1 MSHWIINKLLYMT
14 ITSSILIVTIM
25 ITKKVLGKKLSV
37 RWNYYVWLLIIIQLL
52 IPMSIKSDLSIYNL
66 LTYDNLDN
74 STYLNA
80 DYSKPI
86 DVDEANNTSLK
97 TDTKSYQQSKQKNV
111 LTLRKL
117 IYVIW
122 FIGFIIITL
131 YYLIFNLKLIHK
143 FKRCKCNDLQLEHLF
158 RSCKSVIAPT
168 QNVRLLVSDFIN
180 VPSLYGIIRP
190 VIIMPKFIL
199 TNKDEKEVR
208 LLLIHELMHLKLR
221 HNVIKGIYLLL
232 TTIYWFNPLIW
243 LGLKKLDEDG
253 ELYCDNEVVN
263 FISSDD
269 NIVYG
274 NLIIDLASYD
284 KDFRLPIQAVSFINN
299 KKYIKKRV
307 LNIAYKK
314 SKNRKTRII
323 GCLITFIMA
332 FTLMTSA
339 KTDTS
344 SLTDRIEQETGIIL
358 NTEAKNIINIL
369 AKDDSGYISTTH
381 TDNDIL
387 IKYDCITGST
397 KQYTNLFSIR
407 LMDIDGI
414 PKKCVIYIEQLDIL
428 KNTDSAKKHYMP
440 LFSEVL
446 NSLFNNNNITDFI
459 TQNCTIKS
467 LQNTEETIIDNYKI
481 NHIMDGKHKFYISWK

>member
-1 MSHWIINKLLYMT
+1 MSHWIIDKLLYMT

-25 ITKKVLGKKLSV
+25 IIKTLLGKKLSV

-66 LTYDNLDN
+66 FTYDNHDS
-74 STYLNA
+74 STYLNN
-80 DYSKPI
+80 DYNKLVGI
-86 DVDEANNTSLK
+86 DETNKNSFDL
-97 TDTKSYQQSKQKNV
+97 DTKSYQPSKLENV

-143 FKRCKCNDLQLEHLF
+143 FKKCKCNDLQLEYLF
-158 RSCKSVIAPT
+158 TSCKTVIAPT
-168 QNVRLLVSDFIN
+168 QNVRLIVSNFIN

-190 VIIMPKFIL
+190 VIIMPKSIL
-199 TNKDEKEVR
+199 ANKEKKEVR

-263 FISSDD
+263 FISSAD
-269 NIVYG
+269 NIAYG

-284 KDFRLPIQAVSFINN
+284 QDFKLPIQAVSFINN

-344 SLTDRIEQETGIIL
+344 LLADRIEQETGTIL
-358 NTEAKNIINIL
+358 NTEAKKIINIL
-369 AKDDSGYISTTH
+369 DKADIGYISTTH
-381 TDNDIL
+381 TDNEIL
-387 IKYDCITGST
+387 IKYDCKTDSI
-397 KQYTNLFSIR
+397 KQHTNLFSIR
-407 LMDIDGI
+407 IMDIDGV
-414 PKKCVIYIEQLDIL
+414 PKKCAIYIEQLE
-428 KNTDSAKKHYMP
+428 NTPSAKKYYMP
-440 LFSEVL
+440 LFTDVL
-446 NSLFNNNNITDFI
+446 DSLFNNDNITNFI
-459 TQNCTIKS
+459 TQNYSIKNS
-467 LQNTEETIIDNYKI
+467 QNTEETIIDNYKI